1 MVWLDIVLLTPLIW
15 GAYTGFKKGLI
26 AQILGITSLLVGVW
40 IGTQHQELIEFLI
53 IDKVQEKFLSIACFI
68 ILFFGIIILGAII
81 IKMSEKFINFIQLK
95 LLNKI
100 AGVVLGIVK
109 ILSFLIVIVFIIES
123 WDVNS
128 FIIKRDTKE
137 ASIAYP
143 IFKSIGN
150 MVLPTLKDEN
160 ILDSLPDP
168 NKLVI

>member
-40 IGTQHQELIEFLI
+40 IGTKHQELIEFLI

>member
-53 IDKVQEKFLSIACFI
+53 IDKVQEKYLSIACFI

-81 IKMSEKFINFIQLK
+81 IKISEKFINFIQLK

-128 FIIKRDTKE
+128 FIINRDTKE
-137 ASIAYP
+137 TSIAYP

-150 MVLPTLKDEN
+150 MALPTLKDEN

>member
-1 MVWLDIVLLTPLIW
+1 MGCIHRIQKRTYCPDSRNH
-15 GAYTGFKKGLI
+15 K
-26 AQILGITSLLVGVW
+26 SLVGVW

-53 IDKVQEKFLSIACFI
+53 IDKVQEKYLSIACFI

-81 IKMSEKFINFIQLK
+81 IKISEKFINFIQLK

-100 AGVVLGIVK
+100 AGVALGIVK

-128 FIIKRDTKE
+128 LIIKRDTKE

-143 IFKSIGN
+143 IFKKYWKYGSTN
-150 MVLPTLKDEN
+150 SER
-160 ILDSLPDP
+160 
-168 NKLVI
+168 

>member
-1 MVWLDIVLLTPLIW
+1 LLVLL
-15 GAYTGFKKGLI
+15 F
-26 AQILGITSLLVGVW
+26 
-40 IGTQHQELIEFLI
+40 F
-53 IDKVQEKFLSIACFI
+53 
-68 ILFFGIIILGAII
+68 FFGIIILGAII
-81 IKMSEKFINFIQLK
+81 IKISEKFINFIQLK

-109 ILSFLIVIVFIIES
+109 ILSFLVVIVFIIES

>member
-53 IDKVQEKFLSIACFI
+53 IDKVQEKYLSIACFI
-68 ILFFGIIILGAII
+68 ILFFGIIILGSII
-81 IKMSEKFINFIQLK
+81 IKISEKFINFIQLK

-109 ILSFLIVIVFIIES
+109 ILSFLIVIVFIVES

>member
-1 MVWLDIVLLTPLIW
+1 MVWLYIVLLTPLIW

-40 IGTQHQELIEFLI
+40 IGTKHQELIEFLI
-53 IDKVQEKFLSIACFI
+53 IDKVQEKYLYIACLI

-81 IKMSEKFINFIQLK
+81 IKISEKFINFIQLK

-109 ILSFLIVIVFIIES
+109 ILSFLLVIVFIIES

-128 FIIKRDTKE
+128 FVIKRDKKE

>member
-1 MVWLDIVLLTPLIW
+1 MI
-15 GAYTGFKKGLI
+15 KSK
-26 AQILGITSLLVGVW
+26 
-40 IGTQHQELIEFLI
+40 
-53 IDKVQEKFLSIACFI
+53 EKYLSIACFI

-81 IKMSEKFINFIQLK
+81 IKISEKFINFIQLK

-100 AGVVLGIVK
+100 AGVALGIVK

-137 ASIAYP
+137 TSIAYP

>member
-1 MVWLDIVLLTPLIW
+1 MVWIDVVLLTPLIW

-53 IDKVQEKFLSIACFI
+53 IDKVQEKYLSIACFI

-81 IKMSEKFINFIQLK
+81 IKISEKFINFIQLK
-95 LLNKI
+95 LINKI
-100 AGVVLGIVK
+100 AGVILGIVK

>member
-53 IDKVQEKFLSIACFI
+53 IDKVKKNTYLLLVLLF
-68 ILFFGIIILGAII
+68 FFGIIILGAII
-81 IKMSEKFINFIQLK
+81 IKISEKFINFIQLK

-100 AGVVLGIVK
+100 AGVALGIVK
-109 ILSFLIVIVFIIES
+109 ILSLIVIVFIIES

-128 FIIKRDTKE
+128 LIIKRDTKE

>member
-1 MVWLDIVLLTPLIW
+1 MF
-15 GAYTGFKKGLI
+15 YY
-26 AQILGITSLLVGVW
+26 S
-40 IGTQHQELIEFLI
+40 
-53 IDKVQEKFLSIACFI
+53 
-68 ILFFGIIILGAII
+68 FFGIIILGAII
-81 IKMSEKFINFIQLK
+81 IKISEKFINFIQLK

-100 AGVVLGIVK
+100 AGVALGIVK
-109 ILSFLIVIVFIIES
+109 ILSLIVIVFIIES

-128 FIIKRDTKE
+128 LIIKRDTKE

>member
-53 IDKVQEKFLSIACFI
+53 IDKVQEKYLSIACFI

-81 IKMSEKFINFIQLK
+81 IKISEKFINFVQLK

-128 FIIKRDTKE
+128 FIIKRNTKE

>member
-53 IDKVQEKFLSIACFI
+53 IDKVQEKYLSIACFI

-81 IKMSEKFINFIQLK
+81 IKISEKFINFIQFK

-100 AGVVLGIVK
+100 AGVALGIVK

-128 FIIKRDTKE
+128 LIIKRDTKE

>member
-40 IGTQHQELIEFLI
+40 IGTKHQELIEFLI
-53 IDKVQEKFLSIACFI
+53 IDKVQEKYLSIACFI
-68 ILFFGIIILGAII
+68 ILFFGIIILGAVI
-81 IKMSEKFINFIQLK
+81 IKISEKFINFIQLK